1 VGRVEKAEK
10 KVIGLEIY
18 SIKGNKKK
26 MQGKFIKCRIEL
38 REKCLEI
45 FKVKWLEKKGSI
57 K

>member
-26 MQGKFIKCRIEL
+26 NA
-38 REKCLEI
+38 REI
-45 FKVKWLEKKGSI
+45 HQMPN
-57 K
+57 